1 MMSGSPT
8 PLICYH
14 PVLCSAVT
22 GPVARVDKGICKDR
36 FRDIRAYDRYL
47 DGNGVIV
54 RKFFLHVSQDEQ
66 KKRFLDR
73 LQEPEKH
80 WKFNAADLAE
90 RKLWSTYRTAFE
102 EALSQTST
110 AWAPWYVIPA
120 DDKWYSRAAIADI
133 IASKL
138 EALDLKYPEVSD
150 DDRAKFADLARQL
163 SEEK

>member
-1 MMSGSPT
+1 M
-8 PLICYH
+8 
-14 PVLCSAVT
+14 
-22 GPVARVDKGICKDR
+22 
-36 FRDIRAYDRYL
+36 
-47 DGNGVIV
+47 
-54 RKFFLHVSQDEQ
+54 
-66 KKRFLDR
+66 
-73 LQEPEKH
+73 
-80 WKFNAADLAE
+80 
-90 RKLWSTYRTAFE
+90 WSTYRTAFE